1 MKTLLLDRTQ
11 WDLVL
16 DANGNIAL
24 ATEPYA
30 RAQDVASACRLFR
43 GELWYDTAAGIPY
56 FEDILGKS
64 TPASLLKAKLEEAAL
79 TVPGVGNVQ
88 IVLQSLEN
96 RKLSGQIL
104 FTDAEGNSNQVAF

>member
-11 WDLVL
+11 WDLVQ

-64 TPASLLKAKLEEAAL
+64 PPA
-79 TVPGVGNVQ
+79 
-88 IVLQSLEN
+88 
-96 RKLSGQIL
+96 
-104 FTDAEGNSNQVAF
+104 